1 MNLSLKA
8 AKELGDILARTLHG
22 YTLPEQRGVVIDT
35 KNSIASAL
43 PNSEQR
49 IALDRSYCDTLDKL
63 EPLQNGARWA
73 Y

>member
-1 MNLSLKA
+1 MNLSMKA
-8 AKELGDILARTLHG
+8 ARELGEILARTLHD

-35 KNSIASAL
+35 KNNVTIAL

-49 IALDRSYCDTLDKL
+49 IALERSYCATLDKL
-63 EPLQNGARWA
+63 EPLQNGARWT